1 MLRFSDRD
9 NFLEMEVPLVEDVS
23 VHSVNGAVVVLRV
36 QSHGYSGTNDLW
48 VHAPD
53 LHNFASALVQLEH
66 SLRGEAR
73 LVSMSPN
80 ELELRVFA
88 ASSRGHLAVH
98 GTTGQLVQGE
108 NQECW
113 HSVSFG
119 FEFELGQ
126 LSAAIA
132 EPWVRR
138 RGA

>member
-1 MLRFSDRD
+1 MLRFSNGD
-9 NFLEMEVPLVEDVS
+9 NFFELEVPLVEDVS

-36 QSHGYSGTNDLW
+36 QSNGYSGMNDLW

-53 LHNFASALVQLEH
+53 LSKFASALVQHER

-73 LVSMSPN
+73 LVSISPN
-80 ELELRVFA
+80 ELELRVLA

-98 GTTGQLVQGE
+98 GSTGQLVRGE

-126 LSAAIA
+126 LSSAIT
-132 EPWVRR
+132 EPWVRHV
-138 RGA
+138 A

>member
-1 MLRFSDRD
+1 MLRFSNGN
-9 NFLEMEVPLVEDVS
+9 NFFEMEVPLVEDVS
-23 VHSVNGAVVVLRV
+23 VQSVNGAVVVLRV
-36 QSHGYSGTNDLW
+36 QSNGYSGMNDLW

-53 LHNFASALVQLEH
+53 LGNFASQLIELEH

-98 GTTGQLVQGE
+98 GSTGQLVQGE
-108 NQECW
+108 NQEYW

-126 LSAAIA
+126 LSAAIT

-138 RGA
+138 GA